1 MGTLGIAFLTADRLG
16 PSDPSAQANFRTTL
30 HTAARLLMLPISAV
44 VEFFAPWQAT
54 SAAKRSAGATQTV
67 ASNYGTAAAN
77 NQWYSQAQAP
87 QQQRTSRVRVLRV
100 VEAGCSAHNAGRM
113 MISGRFSEVCA
124 ELDRLSLQETQQ
136 EAA

>member
-16 PSDPSAQANFRTTL
+16 QSGPSAQANLRTTL
-30 HTAARLLMLPISAV
+30 HTAASLLMVPISAV
-44 VEFFAPWQAT
+44 VGFFAPWQAT
-54 SAAKRSAGATQTV
+54 PTAKCSAGATRTV
-67 ASNYGTAAAN
+67 ASNCSPAAAN
-77 NQWYSQAQAP
+77 NQWYAQTQAT
-87 QQQRTSRVRVLRV
+87 QQQRTSSVRVLRV